1 MPKESSPPGDAVVLL
16 GDMGMVTDTSLQ
28 HRRAGP
34 GCRVKTTVLFSLSCR
49 VSLGHWSL
57 EKEGTGVA

>member
-34 GCRVKTTVLFSLSCR
+34 GCPDPFSLPCR
-49 VSLGHWSL
+49 VSLGYWSL